1 MMCNSPDFLCFW
13 RVARVGG
20 NSNNGAN
27 DGLWYWNLNNA
38 SSNANWNCG
47 ARVFIFEI
55 IIYMYTSFSSAL
67 AEN

>member
-1 MMCNSPDFLCFW
+1 MCNSPDFLCFW

-55 IIYMYTSFSSAL
+55 IIG
-67 AEN
+67 